1 MKEVGGGNV
10 PGGSALARRTL
21 GKKTSFAGPYLSCSA
36 RAIARPSA
44 EDRIPSHGCTN
55 MHSALELVTRVG
67 RVSAGLSRTGALL
80 KCSRSMLGEPALCAT
95 AESARAWRRSICAVL
110 LDLGRDSIGELK
122 CQ

>member
-1 MKEVGGGNV
+1 M
-10 PGGSALARRTL
+10 PGGSTVARRTL

-55 MHSALELVTRVG
+55 MHSALELVTRVR
-67 RVSAGLSRTGALL
+67 RVSVGLSGTGLL
-80 KCSRSMLGEPALCAT
+80 LSCSRSMLGVPALCAT
-95 AESARAWRRSICAVL
+95 AESARAWRRSICAALVG
-110 LDLGRDSIGELK
+110 LGRASIGELM